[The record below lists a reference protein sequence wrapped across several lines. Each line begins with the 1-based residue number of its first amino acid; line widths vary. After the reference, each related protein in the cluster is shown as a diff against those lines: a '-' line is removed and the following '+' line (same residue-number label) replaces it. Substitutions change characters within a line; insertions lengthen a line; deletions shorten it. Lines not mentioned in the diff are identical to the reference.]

1 MKLIICP
8 GFHLSALTTEFL
20 QSLFSDLDRFS
31 AWDLENNFYCFPTD
45 KYPSYSSWHLYHWL
59 LEQPNLA
66 NEELVFVGF
75 SAGVVASIG
84 AAWALS
90 WQGLKIKALV
100 ALDGWGVPLWGN
112 FPIYRLSHDHFTHWS
127 SALLGS
133 GKESFYAFPAVDHL
147 QLWSAPENCSGWICR
162 YQINDQNHLET
173 VQVLST
179 ARDYLLEII
188 TK

>member
-8 GFHLSALTTEFL
+8 GVHDASLTTEFL
-20 QSLFSDLDRFS
+20 TSLFLGSDHLSELDLQNS
-31 AWDLENNFYCFPTD
+31 FYCFPTH
-45 KYPSYSSWHLYHWL
+45 KYPSYSAWHLYHWL
-59 LEQPNLA
+59 ADQPNLL
-66 NEELVFVGF
+66 NEELVVIAF

-90 WQGLKIKALV
+90 WQGVRIKALV
-100 ALDGWGVPLWGN
+100 AFDGWGVPLWVN
-112 FPIYRLSHDHFTHWS
+112 CPIYRFSHDYFTHWS

-133 GKESFYAFPAVDHL
+133 GEESFYAFPAVDHL
-147 QLWSAPENCSGWICR
+147 QLWSAPEKCIGWVCR
-162 YQINDQNHLET
+162 HQANDEQQLET
-173 VQVLST
+173 IKVLST